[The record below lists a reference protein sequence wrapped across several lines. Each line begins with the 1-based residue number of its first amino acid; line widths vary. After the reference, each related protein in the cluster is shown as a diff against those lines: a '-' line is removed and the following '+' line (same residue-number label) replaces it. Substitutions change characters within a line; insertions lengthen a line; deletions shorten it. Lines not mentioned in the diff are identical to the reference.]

1 MTAGLLAHRLTGN
14 PDGPPLL
21 LLNGGMMT
29 MAAWE
34 RIASPLGDSYRVVR
48 CDLRG
53 QLLSPGEPEPRLE
66 AHVADVIALLDFLGI
81 DRVHAAG
88 TSYGALVALRLATL
102 HPERMAS
109 VIAITAGER
118 ITEKFW
124 EATLRVRE
132 AALAAVAGGD
142 GGRVLDLILPATYSP
157 EYLEANAAV
166 LAAHRHQTS
175 LLPPIWFLGLARILS
190 SLEGLDLTPD
200 LPRIQCPALIV
211 AGEEDRM
218 FPIEHSRALAAAI
231 PGARLAVVP
240 GGSHGL
246 VIEQPER
253 TVEILRGFLAS
264 L

>member
-1 MTAGLLAHRLTGN
+1 MMAGLLAHRVTGN

-29 MAAWE
+29 MGAWE
-34 RIASPLGDSYRVVR
+34 RIAAPLGESYRILR

-53 QLLSPGEPEPRLE
+53 QLLSPGEPEPCLE
-66 AHVADVIALLDFLGI
+66 AHVADLIALLDFLGVN
-81 DRVHAAG
+81 RVHAAG
-88 TSYGALVALRLATL
+88 TSYGALVALRLAVL

-118 ITEKFW
+118 ITKKFW
-124 EATLRVRE
+124 EATVRVRE
-132 AALAAVAGGD
+132 AALAAAAGGD
-142 GGRVLDLILPATYSP
+142 GGWVLDLILPVTYSP

-231 PGARLAVVP
+231 PGAHLVVVP

-264 L
+264 H